1 MQGFTG
7 EISYSK
13 EKKEK
18 WVVSLERE
26 ASDLQ
31 LFYILASAES
41 FFCFII
47 EKLFPF
53 CKENY
58 RVTSKYFTKFKAH
71 SYN

>member
-7 EISYSK
+7 EISHSK
-13 EKKEK
+13 EEKEK
-18 WVVSLERE
+18 RVVSLERE

-31 LFYILASAES
+31 LFCILASAES
-41 FFCFII
+41 FFFIF

-58 RVTSKYFTKFKAH
+58 RVTSKYFTKFKAY

>member
-7 EISYSK
+7 EISHSK

-31 LFYILASAES
+31 LFCILASPES
-41 FFCFII
+41 FFFQI
-47 EKLFPF
+47 
-53 CKENY
+53 
-58 RVTSKYFTKFKAH
+58 
-71 SYN
+71 

>member
-7 EISYSK
+7 EISHSK

-31 LFYILASAES
+31 LFCILASPES
-41 FFCFII
+41 FFFSDL
-47 EKLFPF
+47 K
-53 CKENY
+53 
-58 RVTSKYFTKFKAH
+58 SYFHFARKTIG
-71 SYN
+71 